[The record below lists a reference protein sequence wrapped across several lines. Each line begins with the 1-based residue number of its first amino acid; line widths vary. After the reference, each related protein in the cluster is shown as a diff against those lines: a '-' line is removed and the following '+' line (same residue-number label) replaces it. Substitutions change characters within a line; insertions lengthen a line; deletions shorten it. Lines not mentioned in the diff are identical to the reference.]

1 MPKCPFHTGM
11 SSSELLSHCFLELK
25 SLFLLY
31 SCWWDLPR
39 IFFKIFYFSSVRSSK
54 DLYCTRNSFFS
65 VVVLFTRFKFQNRL
79 TFFGDNNNNKNTLR
93 RIPQIYLGEFF
104 SGYTSYFVYIWQK
117 ENSKWVTKWQF
128 SDIFVALLMIKH
140 SRTYIP

>member
-1 MPKCPFHTGM
+1 MSFSHRHVITGIVVPLF
-11 SSSELLSHCFLELK
+11 SWIEKLIP
-25 SLFLLY
+25 SLFLLVRPTEI
-31 SCWWDLPR
+31 LLQNL
-39 IFFKIFYFSSVRSSK
+39 YFSSVRSSK
-54 DLYCTRNSFFS
+54 DLYYARNSFFS
-65 VVVLFTRFKFQNRL
+65 VVLFTRFKFQNRL
-79 TFFGDNNNNKNTLR
+79 TFFGNNNNKNTLR

>member
-65 VVVLFTRFKFQNRL
+65 VLVLFTRFKFQNRL
-79 TFFGDNNNNKNTLR
+79 TFFWRQQQQQKHLEKNSPNIFGRIFLRVYVLFCLYMAKGKFKKGNKMT
-93 RIPQIYLGEFF
+93 
-104 SGYTSYFVYIWQK
+104 
-117 ENSKWVTKWQF
+117 
-128 SDIFVALLMIKH
+128 IFRHFRCSTDDK
-140 SRTYIP
+140 T